1 MFTSLYVRVYVLL
14 FICQG
19 ILYVY
24 KLYVRVYVYKFICQ
38 RICLQVY
45 MSGYMSTSLYVRVY
59 YIFTSL
65 YIRLYVYK
73 FICQC
78 ILNVYKF
85 ICQGICLQVYMSV
98 YTGEQCGFKLSRL
111 YCPRSLQYLY
121 LHTVL
126 NPTPGR

>member
-1 MFTSLYVRVYVLL
+1 MSTSLYILNVYKFIFQCILYVYKFLCKGIL
-14 FICQG
+14 YVYKFICQG

-24 KLYVRVYVYKFICQ
+24 KFIC
-38 RICLQVY
+38 
-45 MSGYMSTSLYVRVY
+45 
-59 YIFTSL
+59 
-65 YIRLYVYK
+65 K
-73 FICQC
+73 
-78 ILNVYKF
+78 
-85 ICQGICLQVYMSV
+85 GICLQVYMSV